1 MTRRSSRLFGSSQQ
15 SVSKE
20 NSTSGV
26 QKAPTKKPR
35 GGGGGGGG
43 VGGGGGGGSG
53 GGGGGAPKSPSRKSN
68 KARTAL
74 SAAQQ
79 QQQVGR
85 WNGPGTSLE
94 FQPRNLVRI
103 SFNISA
109 PRLGVKL
116 KVYYYTFDVRI
127 AQLLMSRD

>member
-35 GGGGGGGG
+35 GGGGGGGGG

-85 WNGPGTSLE
+85 QAEGARDSN
-94 FQPRNLVRI
+94 FIQPSKLVGI
-103 SFNISA
+103 SFDTA
-109 PRLGVKL
+109 WGGTEGATKR
-116 KVYYYTFDVRI
+116 
-127 AQLLMSRD
+127 

>member
-43 VGGGGGGGSG
+43 LGGGGGGGSGG

-85 WNGPGTSLE
+85 QKGPGT
-94 FQPRNLVRI
+94 RI
-103 SFNISA
+103 SFNPASWLGF
-109 PRLGVKL
+109 RLTLQPK
-116 KVYYYTFDVRI
+116 DRI
-127 AQLLMSRD
+127 

>member
-35 GGGGGGGG
+35 GGGGG
-43 VGGGGGGGSG
+43 SG

-85 WNGPGTSLE
+85 QAEGARDSN
-94 FQPRNLVRI
+94 FIQPSKLVGI
-103 SFNISA
+103 SFDTA
-109 PRLGVKL
+109 WGGTEGATKR
-116 KVYYYTFDVRI
+116 
-127 AQLLMSRD
+127 

>member
-85 WNGPGTSLE
+85 QAEGARDSN
-94 FQPRNLVRI
+94 FIQPSKLVGI
-103 SFNISA
+103 SFDTA
-109 PRLGVKL
+109 WGGTEGATKR
-116 KVYYYTFDVRI
+116 
-127 AQLLMSRD
+127 

>member
-35 GGGGGGGG
+35 GGGGGGGGG

-85 WNGPGTSLE
+85 QAEGDRDSNFIQPSKLVGISFDTSLGGTE
-94 FQPRNLVRI
+94 GATKR
-103 SFNISA
+103 
-109 PRLGVKL
+109 
-116 KVYYYTFDVRI
+116 
-127 AQLLMSRD
+127 